1 VINAAALLR
10 DLKGQKGLATLLETD
25 IRERIQD
32 QPGLEDSL
40 AAEWQAAKDASRT
53 AQTLHDFKEEAV
65 TQAAVHWILM
75 GVFVRFLEDNGLLDK
90 PYLSA
95 ADPERRALALDR
107 HETYFRARPGD
118 SDREYLLACFHDVA
132 SLPGMAA
139 LFDER
144 HNPLW
149 RLQVSGDGA
158 MALLGF
164 WQKIDPDTGK
174 LVRDF
179 TDPDWDTRFLGD
191 LYQDLSEAAQKRYA
205 LLQTPEFVEE
215 FILDRT
221 LEPALR
227 EFGYREIRLID
238 PTCGSGHFLLGAFR
252 RLLDQWQRNE
262 PARNRR
268 DTVQKAL
275 DGVYGV
281 DLNPFAVA
289 IARFRLLI
297 AALAASDERHLAEAP
312 NFRFNLA
319 VGDSLLHGP
328 QKQEDLF
335 MGSEHY
341 ADTSLAHAYAVED
354 LGELNRILGQ
364 SYHAVVG
371 NPPYITVKDAALNK
385 AYRDRYATCH
395 MKYSLGVPFTERF
408 FQLAVG
414 KVDSFALVPKLPLGN
429 ADREAPASQPDKQSL
444 KTKGSQAGAWEPAI
458 SSGYVGMITA
468 NSFMK
473 REFGKKLIE
482 QFFPRIDLTHV
493 IDTAGAYIPSHGTPT
508 VILLG
513 RNRPPVISSIR
524 TVMGIKGEP
533 VAPADPAKGLVW
545 SAIVNQ
551 VDSAGTESAFVSVV
565 DTPRINLARH
575 PWSIGG
581 GGVLDL
587 KESIESTAINKLVNY
602 VTEIGFGCV
611 ISEEEAF
618 FANSL
623 SRRTVNR
630 KLFRPLVVGDAIRD
644 WNIAT
649 DVQLLFPYDG
659 NISLLPIECV
669 NQGLWWAR
677 TLLGAR
683 RDFGNRSYRE
693 IGRPWWEY
701 HQIPVERNQIALSIT
716 FAFVATHNHFVL
728 DRGGKVFK
736 QSAPVIKLPAGSS
749 EDEHLALL
757 GLLNSSVACFWLKQV
772 CHDKGNGG
780 IGGGISDE
788 KWELRHEFTGTKLA
802 EFPLAEP
809 APTDIARRLDQLA
822 RQRAECLP
830 TNLFK

>member
-1 VINAAALLR
+1 VINATALLR
-10 DLKGQKGLATLLETD
+10 DLKGQKGLAALLEAD

-40 AAEWQAAKDASRT
+40 AAEWQAAKVASRT
-53 AQTLHDFKEEAV
+53 AQTLHDFKEEAI

-107 HETYFRARPGD
+107 HETYFHARPGD
-118 SDREYLLACFHDVA
+118 SDREYLLACFRDVA

-149 RLQVSGDGA
+149 RLPVSGDGA

-215 FILDRT
+215 FILART

-227 EFGYREIRLID
+227 EFGYREVRLID

-328 QKQEDLF
+328 QKQADLF
-335 MGSEHY
+335 MGSEHF

-354 LGELNRILGQ
+354 LDVNN
-364 SYHAVVG
+364 H
-371 NPPYITVKDAALNK
+371 PPI
-385 AYRDRYATCH
+385 
-395 MKYSLGVPFTERF
+395 
-408 FQLAVG
+408 
-414 KVDSFALVPKLPLGN
+414 
-429 ADREAPASQPDKQSL
+429 
-444 KTKGSQAGAWEPAI
+444 
-458 SSGYVGMITA
+458 A
-468 NSFMK
+468 NF
-473 REFGKKLIE
+473 
-482 QFFPRIDLTHV
+482 D
-493 IDTAGAYIPSHGTPT
+493 
-508 VILLG
+508 
-513 RNRPPVISSIR
+513 
-524 TVMGIKGEP
+524 
-533 VAPADPAKGLVW
+533 
-545 SAIVNQ
+545 
-551 VDSAGTESAFVSVV
+551 
-565 DTPRINLARH
+565 
-575 PWSIGG
+575 
-581 GGVLDL
+581 
-587 KESIESTAINKLVNY
+587 
-602 VTEIGFGCV
+602 
-611 ISEEEAF
+611 
-618 FANSL
+618 
-623 SRRTVNR
+623 
-630 KLFRPLVVGDAIRD
+630 
-644 WNIAT
+644 
-649 DVQLLFPYDG
+649 
-659 NISLLPIECV
+659 
-669 NQGLWWAR
+669 
-677 TLLGAR
+677 
-683 RDFGNRSYRE
+683 
-693 IGRPWWEY
+693 
-701 HQIPVERNQIALSIT
+701 
-716 FAFVATHNHFVL
+716 
-728 DRGGKVFK
+728 
-736 QSAPVIKLPAGSS
+736 
-749 EDEHLALL
+749 
-757 GLLNSSVACFWLKQV
+757 
-772 CHDKGNGG
+772 
-780 IGGGISDE
+780 
-788 KWELRHEFTGTKLA
+788 
-802 EFPLAEP
+802 
-809 APTDIARRLDQLA
+809 
-822 RQRAECLP
+822 
-830 TNLFK
+830 